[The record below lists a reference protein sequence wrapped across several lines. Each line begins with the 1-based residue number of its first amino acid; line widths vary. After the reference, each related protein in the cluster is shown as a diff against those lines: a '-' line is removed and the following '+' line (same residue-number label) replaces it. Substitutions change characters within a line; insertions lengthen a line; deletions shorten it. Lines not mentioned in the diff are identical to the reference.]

1 MARIFGRSAGLAILA
16 LWFTAA
22 AAMAYCGQREDIIAV
37 LKQNHTE
44 AQIGA
49 GVSGGYLIEL
59 WVAED
64 GATFSILRTDANG
77 LSCMTAAGQGWQQF
91 AREPPGTDG

>member
-1 MARIFGRSAGLAILA
+1 MKRTLGRLIALAILA

-22 AAMAYCGQREDIIAV
+22 AAMAYCGQREEIIAT
-37 LKQNHTE
+37 LQQRYTE

-64 GATFSILRTDANG
+64 GGTFSILRTHPSGVA
-77 LSCMTAAGQGWQQF
+77 CVTVAGEHWAEF
-91 AREPPGTDG
+91 ARAPPGTDG